1 MTVLNNDIIRLHNL
15 ENKMTAGKHDFDMDQ
30 GSFFSMSLTISENSS
45 TKDLSTYAAR
55 AKMRS
60 VANSSE
66 TQDFTVDI
74 TQRANGIIVLEMP
87 HATSAALTPGFYL
100 YDVEIFIGNTGS
112 ESYVER
118 IIEGRINLR
127 AEVTK

>member
-1 MTVLNNDIIRLHNL
+1 
-15 ENKMTAGKHDFDMDQ
+15 MTAGKHDFDMDQ
-30 GSFFSMSLTISENSS
+30 GSFFSMSLTISENGE
-45 TKDLSTYAAR
+45 TKNLGAYNAR

-66 TQDFTVDI
+66 TADFTVNT
-74 TQRANGIIVLEMP
+74 TQAASGILVMELG
-87 HATSAALTPGFYL
+87 HGASTDLTPGYYL
-100 YDVEIFIGNTGS
+100 YDLEIFLGSAGS

-127 AEVTK
+127 AEVTN